1 MKYSALLIAAALLH
15 ANAHAD
21 DQGLHYKVGKVAVS
35 ESADTIVV
43 QGEQPITLQ
52 NQPAG
57 RAWPP
62 LQLDEAGRIHAGPHI
77 IDPATG
83 KSLANSQDA
92 IQLPNG
98 LQVAA
103 SATGY
108 ELRHG
113 QARCTIDYQQLG
125 APADRTPLEALQAY
139 NVNLAAS
146 DKSILVLVTNFLE
159 DGQTARYHVQRID
172 PATCKSTV
180 AAKLGDPDL
189 LVELGHSRR
198 GGWWVTGSVEQ
209 TLMVSKD
216 GSKWRRVKL
225 PAKLSALSSS
235 YIVDDQQIWLA
246 AILGDMDKHP
256 NLLVYSA
263 NGGKSW
269 ISLKAN
275 DPLLAKIPAGW
286 LEGQK
291 RKVASLDPGKN

>member
-1 MKYSALLIAAALLH
+1 MKYSALLITAALLNP
-15 ANAHAD
+15 NAHAN
-21 DQGLHYKVGKVAVS
+21 DQGLHYQVGKVS
-35 ESADTIVV
+35 ITEGEDTIQVR
-43 QGEQPITLQ
+43 GEQPITLQ

-57 RAWPP
+57 RAWP
-62 LQLDEAGRIHAGPHI
+62 LLHLDESGRIHAGSHI

-83 KSLANSQDA
+83 KTLATSQDA

-103 SATGY
+103 STTGY

-113 QARCTIDYQQLG
+113 QTRCAIDYKQLG
-125 APADRTPLEALQAY
+125 APADRSPLEALKAY
-139 NVNLAAS
+139 NVKLAAS
-146 DKSILVLVTNFLE
+146 YNSILILVTSFLE
-159 DGQTARYHVQRID
+159 DGQTSQYHVQRID
-172 PATCKSTV
+172 PTSCKSTL

-189 LVELGHSRR
+189 LVELGHSSR
-198 GGWWVTGSVEQ
+198 GGWWVTGSIEQ

-216 GSKWRRVKL
+216 GSKWRRIKL
-225 PAKLSALSSS
+225 PKKLSALSSS
-235 YIVDDQQIWLA
+235 YVVNDKQIWLA

-269 ISLKAN
+269 TSLKAN

-291 RKVASLDPGKN
+291 RKVIPPDVRHN